1 MRCPDGLEEH
11 RMGQWSVSERRGVSQ
26 VNQAEQVLVVPMDPI
41 EGQGQGYQWQRVE
54 WREKQQTQGL

>member
-1 MRCPDGLEEH
+1 
-11 RMGQWSVSERRGVSQ
+11 MGQWSVSERRGVSQ